1 MGDTIKIL
9 CVEDEIDVRESIVGI
24 FESEGFEVF
33 QAGDGKEGL
42 EVFLEKRPDIII
54 SDIMMPDVT
63 GHDLLKS
70 IRENKNI
77 DNSNVPFILLSAL
90 GQKEDILKGITLEA
104 SDYLIKPV
112 DFDLL
117 IAKIREK
124 TSNLRKTAEVS
135 SKNIDNLKSQVS
147 SVMPYEMLHYVDLI
161 NNISSTLRCEVY
173 GPLPHKKY
181 LEDINKIYINSLKL
195 KTLVNNFLSGSAI
208 SNQRD
213 VCDEIF
219 NPLQAVQDFVGS
231 LNKKFQSQI
240 VINDI
245 DASKLSDIKINKTIL
260 TEIIKKLVG
269 CVFKINDE
277 MKIAVTISADHLD
290 RLVFIFCPET
300 KIGKDVLDGQIEKS
314 SVSPMLDSQGL
325 MLEVVDSNNST
336 SIILPIPN
344 YRVIQKRID

>member
-1 MGDTIKIL
+1 MSDKIKIL

-24 FESEGFEVF
+24 LDNEGFEVL
-33 QAGDGKEGL
+33 QATNGQEGL
-42 EVFLEKRPDIII
+42 EVFLEQKPDIII

-117 IAKIREK
+117 IAKIRAK
-124 TSNLRKTAEVS
+124 TSNLRKTAEVA
-135 SKNIDNLKSQVS
+135 SKNINNLKSQVS
-147 SVMPYEMLHYVDLI
+147 SVVPFEMLQYVDLI
-161 NNISSTLRCEVY
+161 NRISNALRSEVY

-195 KTLVNNFLSGSAI
+195 KTIVTNFLSGSAI
-208 SNQRD
+208 SNQLD
-213 VCDEIF
+213 VHDEIL
-219 NPLQAVQDFVGS
+219 NPLQIAQDFFGS

-240 VINDI
+240 VISDI
-245 DASKLSDIKINKTIL
+245 DASKLSDIKINKRIL
-260 TEIIKKLVG
+260 TTIIKKLVG
-269 CVFKINDE
+269 CMFKINDE
-277 MKIAVTISADHLD
+277 MKIRVAISDDHLD
-290 RLVFIFCPET
+290 RLAFIFYPEN
-300 KIGKDVLDGQIEKS
+300 KIAKNVLESQIEKS
-314 SVSPMLDSQGL
+314 SASPMLDSQGL
-325 MLEVVDSNNST
+325 MLEVVDSNNNT
-336 SIILPIPN
+336 SIVLLVPN
-344 YRVIQKRID
+344 YRVIQKR